1 MYNIKKQNN
10 TIRDLI
16 KIRVFEEKLLDLFS
30 MGKIN
35 GTTHTCVGQ
44 EEIPVAV
51 MSLLNENDYIFSNHR
66 GHGHY
71 LARFKDEEGL
81 FAEIMGKEG
90 AVCNGV
96 GGSQHI
102 KRDHYLSTGIQGE
115 SVPVAVGVALN
126 IKIEQKSD
134 LALVFIGDGTWGQG
148 AVYEALNMASL
159 WEVPLV
165 IVCEN
170 NDISQTTPSS
180 LNLSSNI
187 EKRSKAFD
195 IDYIL
200 IENNSM
206 TNEITEILAPAF
218 KKVRKSSKPLIVE
231 IKTKRLLSHS
241 KGDDTRNEK
250 YIQDLKNN
258 DWYEKLVK
266 TYPKEILK
274 IRSEIE
280 TSLDELINNILLRD
294 FVKKNNDLENIEV
307 SYSFDKLIFK
317 KESVLSNLNSAI
329 NSLMEKDSNVF
340 FIGEDILDP
349 YGGAFKVS
357 KGLSTKFKDRV
368 ISTPI
373 SELGLTGVGNGLVLS
388 GKKAIV
394 EFMFGDF
401 IFLAFDQI
409 INFSAKTVSMYGE
422 KILHPII
429 FRCPV
434 GGHRG
439 YGPTHS
445 QSVQKF
451 FMGIPNLL
459 LFELSPCHNT
469 IEILPNIL
477 KNGIP
482 SILFESKTLYAKK
495 TIEIGKFKDLFIH
508 EKLNKMTSRIY
519 IDDEIDLILICGGSV
534 LYDCLD
540 VSEKLFMN
548 YEISTHI
555 INPFCIYPFEV
566 DVIEN
571 LIKKP
576 NFRIFSVEEGT
587 IGGSWGS
594 EVCSLI
600 NEKFQNIKVKAVQIC
615 SKDQIIP
622 SSKHLE
628 SEMLLSSDQIIDTIL
643 KNLDK

>member
-1 MYNIKKQNN
+1 MMYSITKDLKIIQN
-10 TIRDLI
+10 LL
-16 KIRVFEEKLLDLFS
+16 KIRVFEERLLELFS
-30 MGKIN
+30 EGKIN

-44 EEIPVAV
+44 EEIPVAI
-51 MSLLNENDYIFSNHR
+51 MPLLNSEDYIFSNHR

-71 LARFKDEEGL
+71 LARFNDEEGL

-102 KRDHYLSTGIQGE
+102 KRDRYLSTGIQGE
-115 SVPVAVGVALN
+115 SVPVAVGVALQ
-126 IKIEQKSD
+126 IKIDKKRN

-159 WEVPLV
+159 WNVPII

-170 NDISQTTPSS
+170 NDISQTTPSA

-187 EKRSKAFD
+187 KKRSEAFD

-200 IENNSM
+200 IENNSS
-206 TNEITEILAPAF
+206 TNDITKVLKPAF
-218 KKVRKSSKPLIVE
+218 KNVRNNSKPLIIE
-231 IKTKRLLSHS
+231 IKTNRLLSHS
-241 KGDDTRNEK
+241 KGDDTRGKK
-250 YIQDLKNN
+250 YLQNLKNN
-258 DWYEKLVK
+258 DWYEKLLK
-266 TYPKEILK
+266 TSPNQILK

-280 TSLDELINNILLRD
+280 VSIDKIINNILSRN
-294 FVKKNNDLENIEV
+294 FVKKNNDLEKNEI
-307 SYSFDKLIFK
+307 SYNFDESILK
-317 KESVLSNLNSAI
+317 KENVLNNLNFGISF
-329 NSLMEKDSNVF
+329 LMENDPEVF

-357 KGLSTKFKDRV
+357 KGLSTKFQNRV

-373 SELGLTGVGNGLVLS
+373 SELGLTGVANGLVLA
-388 GKKAIV
+388 GQKAIV

-409 INFSAKTVSMYGE
+409 INFSAKTVTMYGE

-451 FMGIPNLL
+451 FIGIPNLL
-459 LFELSPCHNT
+459 LFELSPCHNN
-469 IEILPNIL
+469 IEILPDIL

-495 TIEIGKFKDLFIH
+495 TIELGKFKDLFFH
-508 EKLNKMTSRIY
+508 KKLSKLTSHIY
-519 IDDEIDLILICGGSV
+519 IDDDIDLILLCGGSV

-540 VSEKLFMN
+540 VTEKLFMN
-548 YEISTHI
+548 YEISAHVV
-555 INPFCIYPFEV
+555 NPFCIYPFDV
-566 DVIEN
+566 DVIES
-571 LIKKP
+571 LIKP
-576 NFRIFSVEEGT
+576 NIRVFSVEEGT

-594 EVCSLI
+594 EVCGLI
-600 NEKFQNIKVKAVQIC
+600 NEKFQNMNVRTLPIC

-628 SEMLLSSDQIIDTIL
+628 SEMLLSSGQIINTIL